1 MDLIGIPIQIIVGPN
16 SIKEGK
22 IEIKDRKTDLRKFVK
37 ISEIFNEFPLKD

>member
-22 IEIKDRKTDLRKFVK
+22 VEIKDRKTDARKLVNL
-37 ISEIFNEFPLKD
+37 SEILNEFQLKD